1 MLSVTVRFWNLTEI
15 CRVAMNEADLDT
27 KLAKIREVV
36 HELPRPHFDLLK
48 RLVEHLDRFVP
59 LEVELKVLSDS
70 HFFAG

>member
-1 MLSVTVRFWNLTEI
+1 
-15 CRVAMNEADLDT
+15 MNEADLDT

-59 LEVELKVLSDS
+59 LEVVLKVLSDVTFS
-70 HFFAG
+70 QGDRLRGKQSNDR